1 MTGGLKRHDRLSQG
15 AHIAYVFSSNAE
27 KQSSLF
33 QLCEH
38 EISSQNHFVLYLSG
52 KQGVKGIRLSLK
64 DVGFDVAFYE
74 RAKQFRIIDSEEWF
88 FASGRQK
95 LFKAPEEIKAEIA
108 GLAGEAVSCGYPQAT
123 IISETDALVRKGF
136 YPKYLELDN
145 FLGKELLNVKA
156 SLVCAFDQRE
166 LEAAGA
172 KNYREEIGNSHSAV
186 I

>member
-1 MTGGLKRHDRLSQG
+1 MSGGLKRSDGLGQG
-15 AHIAYVFSSNAE
+15 SHVAYIFSSSAE
-27 KQSSLF
+27 KQSALF

-38 EISSQNHFVLYLSG
+38 EVSSQNHFVLYLSG

-88 FASGRQK
+88 FSSGRQR
-95 LFKAPEEIKAEIA
+95 LFKPSEEIKAQIVA
-108 GLAGEAVSCGYPQAT
+108 LAGEAISYGYPQAT

-145 FLGKELLNVKA
+145 FLGKQLLNVKTA
-156 SLVCAFDQRE
+156 LVCAFDQRE

-172 KNYREEIGNSHSAV
+172 KNYREEIGNSHSA
-186 I
+186 II